1 MALYREDASGFLQEH
16 ASSPGA
22 GYTAISSM
30 PTDTIANRVAWW
42 RALDTYGQTSTW
54 HPSEYR
60 SPEDP
65 AEAALTIRF
74 SREAGFISA
83 DPDGTVTDAY
93 LAANTEVRVYRGF
106 TDVTITE
113 GWTLSKVEDGCTS
126 TLTESG
132 GVYTLQ
138 ITDIPLLA
146 TKQGYVRI
154 TAERIG
160 VEVVRDFNFIKVPQ
174 GVDGYAGNW
183 VSYVFVES
191 ATAPATPTGTATI
204 PSGWA
209 DAPPSGAVNPVWMSK
224 ATVVGATGLAG
235 TWSTPVQVTGG
246 VGAPAAGG
254 LVTTYEYNKGT
265 SSAATASWQATPY
278 TLGAGEFGWMREKR
292 TWQQVGNPN
301 LARKLSAW
309 SLSGGATLITGSTEA
324 LDGEVLEYTDPGA
337 GSYRLGSSSATLPA
351 GDYTLSFDAWTL
363 SGTNTLICDMQPDG
377 GADSAPATLR
387 QSQPVITT
395 TRTRYQIVFRSGHM
409 ASTGVRLFVHD
420 ANPGTGTVRVANVKF
435 EAGAAQ
441 TGWCR
446 HASDIDGGTGTAYRV
461 TGEKGEQ
468 GSTGPTGPTGTRGSR
483 QILVTTATGAW
494 DDLTAWNGIVA
505 QTGTTPVPSDLVTIA
520 KTDGTVANSKFY
532 VSGAS
537 PGTWSTPT
545 AYINGN
551 LLVTGTVGANQ
562 ITAGS
567 ITATQISATA
577 GITAAQINSNG
588 LSIKDGAGN
597 VILQAGSPIDSGY
610 VSSDNQNLV
619 PGLPAWVYGSGVSR
633 ITGETAAQSGDSI
646 YIPASNTNTA
656 DSPATTLFA
665 DYVAVSF
672 KGIYYSGTAR
682 SAYIRIYTADYATLI
697 ASTTIPLTNSVARYM
712 WTTSAVV
719 STASYR
725 LVVSATSG
733 TAVVQIFDIKVER
746 SAKATAWIPYGQD
759 VTSVYN
765 PITSGNV
772 GTFIADAAITNAK
785 IANATITSAKIAN
798 ATIVD
803 ANIAAATITA
813 ASIANATITGAKIA
827 SATITDANIGS
838 LSATKITTGTLNAA
852 SVTVTNLNATNIST
866 GSLDFQRLSVGGVPC
881 DRLASGAVSQIFA
894 ASTGTG
900 YGSAAINTTIAAW
913 SQSFSAVGANEV
925 RGKIVA
931 EFSVAAYVATTYYVY
946 ITLAIF
952 KNGVQVAT
960 YQSTPGEFA
969 SISGLYVDTA
979 PGATPSYVFY
989 VTYNTNYTTVSRIAN
1004 GMLMEIRK

>member
-22 GYTAISSM
+22 GYTAISAM

-42 RALDTYGQTSTW
+42 RALDIYGQTSTW

-113 GWTLSKVEDGCTS
+113 GWALTKVEDGCTS

-160 VEVVRDFNFIKVPQ
+160 VEVVRDFNFIKVLQ
-174 GVDGYAGNW
+174 G
-183 VSYVFVES
+183 
-191 ATAPATPTGTATI
+191 TTGA
-204 PSGWA
+204 
-209 DAPPSGAVNPVWMSK
+209 
-224 ATVVGATGLAG
+224 
-235 TWSTPVQVTGG
+235 
-246 VGAPAAGG
+246 
-254 LVTTYEYNKGT
+254 
-265 SSAATASWQATPY
+265 
-278 TLGAGEFGWMREKR
+278 
-292 TWQQVGNPN
+292 
-301 LARKLSAW
+301 
-309 SLSGGATLITGSTEA
+309 
-324 LDGEVLEYTDPGA
+324 
-337 GSYRLGSSSATLPA
+337 
-351 GDYTLSFDAWTL
+351 
-363 SGTNTLICDMQPDG
+363 
-377 GADSAPATLR
+377 
-387 QSQPVITT
+387 
-395 TRTRYQIVFRSGHM
+395 
-409 ASTGVRLFVHD
+409 
-420 ANPGTGTVRVANVKF
+420 
-435 EAGAAQ
+435 
-441 TGWCR
+441 
-446 HASDIDGGTGTAYRV
+446 DGGTGATVVLDNDSHGIPFTDGAGNYSGSGTAVIVYLGGTQLTAHATNTTNCFRITGASATGITAGSIAADKGSIGNHSAMTADTATVTLTIAIYDASGLYATITKKQTLTRNNNGTLVAITATPMVVKKNAAGVFTPSDKVTFTAVAKNLPPGKTTADFIWYYSLTGGSATTTGWDGSWANAGPLNLGINSDYSGAPTWSWSPDSQAPITIGIALSGDTVILDRV
-461 TGEKGEQ
+461 TLAYAKDGVDGAN
-468 GSTGPTGPTGTRGSR
+468 GADGANGTRGSR

-610 VSSDNQNLV
+610 VPSDNQNLV

-665 DYVAVSF
+665 DYVTVSF

-946 ITLAIF
+946 ITLAVF

-969 SISGLYVDTA
+969 SISGLYVDMA

-989 VTYNTNYTTVSRIAN
+989 VTYNTNYSTVSRIAN

>member
-1 MALYREDASGFLQEH
+1 MALYRHDASGFLQEH

-22 GYTAISSM
+22 GYTAISAM
-30 PTDTIANRVAWW
+30 PVDTVANRVAWW
-42 RALDTYGQTSTW
+42 RALDTHGQTSTW

-93 LAANTEVRVYRGF
+93 LAANTTVAVYRGG
-106 TDVTITE
+106 TDVTISE
-113 GWTLSKVEDGCTS
+113 GWALSKVEDGCTS
-126 TLTESG
+126 TLTLSG

-138 ITDIPLLA
+138 ITNIPLLA

-154 TAERIG
+154 TATRVG
-160 VEVVRDFNFIKVPQ
+160 VSVVRDFNFIKVLQ
-174 GVDGYAGNW
+174 G
-183 VSYVFVES
+183 
-191 ATAPATPTGTATI
+191 TTGA
-204 PSGWA
+204 
-209 DAPPSGAVNPVWMSK
+209 
-224 ATVVGATGLAG
+224 
-235 TWSTPVQVTGG
+235 
-246 VGAPAAGG
+246 
-254 LVTTYEYNKGT
+254 
-265 SSAATASWQATPY
+265 
-278 TLGAGEFGWMREKR
+278 
-292 TWQQVGNPN
+292 
-301 LARKLSAW
+301 
-309 SLSGGATLITGSTEA
+309 
-324 LDGEVLEYTDPGA
+324 
-337 GSYRLGSSSATLPA
+337 
-351 GDYTLSFDAWTL
+351 
-363 SGTNTLICDMQPDG
+363 
-377 GADSAPATLR
+377 
-387 QSQPVITT
+387 
-395 TRTRYQIVFRSGHM
+395 
-409 ASTGVRLFVHD
+409 
-420 ANPGTGTVRVANVKF
+420 
-435 EAGAAQ
+435 
-441 TGWCR
+441 
-446 HASDIDGGTGTAYRV
+446 DGGTGATVVLDNDSHGIPFTDGAGNYSGSGTAVIVYLGGTQLTAHATNTTNCFRITGASATGITAGSIAADKGSIGNHSAMTADTATVTLTIAIYDASGLYATITKKQTLTRNNNGTLVAITATPMVVKKNAAGVFTPSDKVTFTAVAKNLPPGKTTADFIWYYSLTGGSATTTGWDGSWANAGPLNLGINSDYSGAPTWSWSPDSQAPITIGIALSGDTVILDRV
-461 TGEKGEQ
+461 TLAYAKDGVDGAN
-468 GSTGPTGPTGTRGSR
+468 GADGANGTRGSR

-610 VSSDNQNLV
+610 VPSDNQNLV

-665 DYVAVSF
+665 DYVTVSF

-682 SAYIRIYTADYATLI
+682 SAYIRIYTAGYATLI

-719 STASYR
+719 STASYQ

-952 KNGVQVAT
+952 KNGAQVAT
-960 YQSTPGEFA
+960 YQSIPGEFA
-969 SISGLYVDTA
+969 AISGLYVDTS

-989 VTYNTNYTTVSRIAN
+989 VTYNTNYSTVSRIAN